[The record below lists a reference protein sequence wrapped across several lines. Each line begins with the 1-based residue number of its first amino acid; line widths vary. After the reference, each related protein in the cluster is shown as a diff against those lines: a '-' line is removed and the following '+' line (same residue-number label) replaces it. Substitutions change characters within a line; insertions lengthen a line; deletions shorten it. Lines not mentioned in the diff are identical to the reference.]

1 MSNSPNS
8 TRPSSPTNNGN
19 SNNGNHF
26 TDNSGN
32 DTHLTLDTSN
42 NITYTTTDASGHST
56 YTLTDVHGST
66 TVVDASG
73 STTYTFT
80 DTSGHIVSQT
90 IPNVPGI
97 VIPPIITYSLNQT
110 VDASGTEIIT
120 QQGQS
125 ANGSTVTH
133 ISFATTNTSSDVQI
147 TENLGEVIE
156 VYDDDSDPNSQAGQ
170 LVNQI
175 KLYASEIK
183 CSDFHGKGTIDDYT
197 ELFIAAGKI
206 ANESKQMQL
215 NIDIEG
221 FNEFGQAADELSALF
236 SSFIVKLNN
245 VNIINDI
252 SFLTAISIALGK
264 IVNLSKIFGQFKE
277 TIIAT
282 TTFQVPK
289 STHDTQVVIQGVMDE
304 INCAMGY
311 ISYFVDPTGS
321 ASVPID
327 AELSQDEADIIS
339 KAVSTIDSWNLI
351 CEQGVSVAM
360 NHNPD
365 IQYISNASNQ
375 LKTTA
380 TNLQAATQKLKN
392 KLAVFSFSS

>member
-1 MSNSPNS
+1 MSNSPNT
-8 TRPSSPTNNGN
+8 TRPSSPTNNGH
-19 SNNGNHF
+19 HF
-26 TDNSGN
+26 TDNAGN
-32 DTHLTLDTSN
+32 DTHLTFDNSG
-42 NITYTTTDASGHST
+42 NITYTITDASGNAE
-56 YTLTDVHGST
+56 YTLTDVNGST

-73 STTYTFT
+73 NTTYTFT
-80 DTSGHIVSQT
+80 DADGHITKRT
-90 IPNVPGI
+90 IPDVPGI

-125 ANGSTVTH
+125 ANHSTVTH
-133 ISFATTNTSSDVQI
+133 ISFTTTDKSSDVQI

-156 VYDDDSDPNSQAGQ
+156 VYDDDSDPNSPAGL

-197 ELFIAAGKI
+197 ELFVAAGKI

-215 NIDIEG
+215 NIDIDG
-221 FNEFGQAADELSALF
+221 FNEFGQAADDLSALF
-236 SSFIVKLNN
+236 SGFIVKLNN

-277 TIIAT
+277 TIIST

-289 STHDTQVVIQGVMDE
+289 STHDTQIVIQGVMDE

-311 ISYFVDPTGS
+311 ISYFVDPSGS
-321 ASVPID
+321 TCIPID
-327 AELSQDEADIIS
+327 AKLSQDEADIIS

-360 NHNPD
+360 NNNPD
-365 IQYISNASNQ
+365 IQYISNASSQ